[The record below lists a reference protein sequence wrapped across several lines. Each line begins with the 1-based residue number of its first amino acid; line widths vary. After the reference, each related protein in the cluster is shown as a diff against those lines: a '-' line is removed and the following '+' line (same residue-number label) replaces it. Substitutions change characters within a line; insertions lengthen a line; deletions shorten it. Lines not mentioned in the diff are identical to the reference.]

1 MADENLQKK
10 IDEAKAAGYTDEEI
24 QNYLNPTPP
33 APVPQPQKQSLVDM
47 MHQYNPQGFGQPL
60 TPEQTG
66 TAQFGAGQ
74 AAKYLG
80 EAGLGYG
87 AYRGLKNVAQNF
99 GNQSPPPPPPPST
112 GVDIG
117 GQKVV
122 DFARGMAPNGVP
134 PSTSQL
140 PMSPPSPP
148 PQPPTAQNFIQR
160 MSQLAQQYGP
170 VVAEKIAPVAR
181 VGIPAALATYSPNL
195 GPPVPQRGPYQGTEI
210 NPQTNRPWTAQELQ
224 QYR

>member
-10 IDEAKAAGYTDEEI
+10 IAEAKAAGYTDEEI

-87 AYRGLKNVAQNF
+87 AYRGLKNIAQNF
-99 GNQSPPPPPPPST
+99 GNPPPPAAPPA
-112 GVDIG
+112 GVDTG

-122 DFARGMAPNGVP
+122 DFARGMAPNGI
-134 PSTSQL
+134 
-140 PMSPPSPP
+140 PSPAPQP
-148 PQPPTAQNFIQR
+148 PQPSTAQNFIQR

>member
-10 IDEAKAAGYTDEEI
+10 IAEAKAAGYTDEEI

-99 GNQSPPPPPPPST
+99 GNPPPPAAPPA
-112 GVDIG
+112 GVDTG

-122 DFARGMAPNGVP
+122 DFARGMAPNGI
-134 PSTSQL
+134 
-140 PMSPPSPP
+140 PSPAPQP
-148 PQPPTAQNFIQR
+148 PQPSTAQNFIQR

>member
-10 IDEAKAAGYTDEEI
+10 IAEAKAAGYTDEEI

-80 EAGLGYG
+80 EVGLGYG

-99 GNQSPPPPPPPST
+99 GNPPPSST
-112 GVDIG
+112 GVDTG

-122 DFARGMAPNGVP
+122 DFARGMAPNGI
-134 PSTSQL
+134 
-140 PMSPPSPP
+140 PSPAPQP

-160 MSQLAQQYGP
+160 MSQLAQQYSP
-170 VVAEKIAPVAR
+170 VAEKIAPVAK
-181 VGIPAALATYSPNL
+181 VGIPAALATYSRPL

>member
-10 IDEAKAAGYTDEEI
+10 IAEAKAAGYTDEEI

-87 AYRGLKNVAQNF
+87 AYRGLKNIAQNF
-99 GNQSPPPPPPPST
+99 GNPPPPAAPPA
-112 GVDIG
+112 GVDTG

-122 DFARGMAPNGVP
+122 DFARGMAPNGI
-134 PSTSQL
+134 
-140 PMSPPSPP
+140 PSPAPQP